1 MFVQVIKGKTNN
13 ADAMRALGEKWQA
26 ELRPGAK
33 GYLGST
39 SGAAADGTFIT
50 VVQFTDDVAAK
61 ANSNRPEQDA
71 FFKEMSQYID
81 GEPTFAESSDTSLLF
96 DGPSAKAGFVQ
107 VMESTC
113 KDRAKAE
120 AFESEELLAQL
131 RKARPDLLG
140 GLRVWLPDNKVV
152 EVAYFTSEAD
162 ARKGESSDEFGDQ
175 GEAFGGLY
183 TDMTY
188 TDLPNPDVTVA

>member
-13 ADAMRALGEKWQA
+13 PEAVLALGEKWQN

-33 GYLGST
+33 GYVGST
-39 SGAAADGTFIT
+39 TGVTADGTFVGVI
-50 VVQFTDDVAAK
+50 QFTDEVAAK
-61 ANSNRPEQDA
+61 ENSDRPEQDA

-81 GEPTFAESSDTSLLF
+81 GEPNFRESSDTALLF
-96 DGPSAKAGFVQ
+96 DGPSDKATFVQ
-107 VMESTC
+107 IMESTV

-120 AFESEELLAQL
+120 AFEANDEMLAEL

-140 GLRVWLPDNKVV
+140 GLRVWLGNPSI

-162 ARKGESSDEFGDQ
+162 ARKGESNEEFAEQ
-175 GEAFGGLY
+175 GNEFQDLY
-183 TDMTY
+183 ENMTY
-188 TDLPNPDVTVA
+188 TDLPNPQINLA